1 MFNLQITPLVKNLL
15 IVNVLMFALQE
26 LSGDYVTYYL
36 SLYDFRSEHFMPH
49 QIITYMFLHG
59 GGGHLFFN
67 MLWLFFMGPML
78 ERFLGDKRLFI
89 LYMVSGVGA
98 GLLQLAAN
106 YIQNPQEVIYP
117 GGMSIFDIP
126 TLGASGAVA
135 GIMIAIAL
143 LFPNTEI
150 LIYMMFPVKM
160 KYFALFYVI
169 SELYSGLSMANTG
182 IAHFAHLGGML
193 FGFILIKIWN
203 QNRHHFY

>member
-1 MFNLQITPLVKNLL
+1 MFNQITPLVKNLL
-15 IVNVLMFALQE
+15 IVNVLMYVLQE
-26 LSGDYVTYYL
+26 LSGGLVTQYL
-36 SLYDFRSEHFMPH
+36 SLFDFRSEYFMPH

-59 GGGHLFFN
+59 GTGHLFFN
-67 MLWLFFMGPML
+67 MLWLFFMGPVL
-78 ERFLGDKRLFI
+78 ERFLGDKKFFI

-98 GLLQLAAN
+98 GVLQLGAN
-106 YIQNPQEVIYP
+106 YLQNPEIIMFSN
-117 GGMSIFDIP
+117 GMSIFDVP

-135 GIMIAIAL
+135 GIMMAVAL

-150 LIYMMFPVKM
+150 YLYMLFPVKL
-160 KYFALFYVI
+160 KYFAAFYVV
-169 SELYSGLSMANTG
+169 SELYSGLSGADTG